1 MYAAYFGLQQPPF
14 SIAPD
19 PRYLYMSQRHR
30 EALAHLV
37 YGLQAGGG
45 FVLLTGEIGSGK
57 TTICRSLLEQTP
69 DNCQIAYIFNPK
81 LSAVELLQ
89 SICEEFRVPL
99 PAGEHTVK
107 SLLGP
112 LNTFLLQAHAAGRNS
127 VLIID
132 EAQNLSADV
141 LEQLRLL
148 TNLETSERKLLQIIL
163 IGQPEL
169 RTLLERP
176 ELEQLAQRV
185 IARYHLEALNA
196 TETRRYIQHRL
207 TVAGLQGPL
216 PFSDRALERVHALTR
231 GVPRRINL
239 LCDRAL
245 LGAYGLRQRQVDRR
259 LVDIGAA
266 EVFGASPKPGWS
278 HRPGRAPAIGLA
290 VLGLLAGTAL
300 AFWWTTPTDTPA
312 TAAVSQPPQQGRAD
326 VDTPTAPVTPVAQP
340 AAPTLSVGADQP
352 SAATTPHSAPPL
364 ASLQDDLA
372 AAWPQ
377 LARLWGASLPAQGA
391 CEAALPLGLQC
402 FRVNSLT
409 LEGLRQFDRPG
420 LVLLREGDTERWV
433 QLLGLQGETLTLAS
447 SGQRWTW
454 PLADLD
460 RYWSGHFATL
470 WRLPPGQT
478 ERVHVAT
485 ATEPAGRWLHLQL
498 RAMQAQGSLPPT
510 ADTLAARVSA
520 FKQQHGLPADGKA
533 MPTTFLLVNRLAG
546 VDEPR
551 LSAPAQ

>member
-1 MYAAYFGLQQPPF
+1 MYTAYFGLDQAPF

-19 PRYLYMSQRHR
+19 PRFLCMSQRHR

-81 LSAVELLQ
+81 LSGVELLQ
-89 SICEEFRVPL
+89 SICEEFRVAL
-99 PAGEHTVK
+99 PAEPHTVK

-169 RTLLERP
+169 RKLLERP

-185 IARYHLEALNA
+185 IARYHLDALDA
-196 TETRRYIQHRL
+196 AETRRYIQHRL
-207 TVAGLQGPL
+207 TVAGLQGPP
-216 PFSDRALERVHALTR
+216 PFTDRALQRVHTLAR
-231 GVPRRINL
+231 GIPRRINL

-245 LGAYGLRQRQVDRR
+245 LGAYGSRQRQVDPR
-259 LVDIGAA
+259 LVDIAAA
-266 EVFGASPKPGWS
+266 EVL
-278 HRPGRAPAIGLA
+278 GRLPTPLHSGLSRHAPAIGL
-290 VLGLLAGTAL
+290 VLLGLLGGATL
-300 AFWWTTPTDTPA
+300 AFWWVQPTTVPDAVVATPSPPAGSVAGGLPVATPPPA
-312 TAAVSQPPQQGRAD
+312 TEPAVPALLAPNADGPPAS
-326 VDTPTAPVTPVAQP
+326 PT
-340 AAPTLSVGADQP
+340 
-352 SAATTPHSAPPL
+352 APPL

-372 AAWPQ
+372 AGWPQ

-391 CEAALPLGLQC
+391 CEAALPQGLQC
-402 FRVNSLT
+402 FRVNGLT
-409 LEGLRQFDRPG
+409 PAGLRQFDRPG
-420 LVLLREGDTERWV
+420 LILLRDQGTERWV
-433 QLLGLQGETLTLAS
+433 QLLGLQEDTLTLAS
-447 SGQRWTW
+447 SGQRWTL
-454 PLADLD
+454 PMSDLGLH
-460 RYWSGHFATL
+460 WSGHFATL

-478 ERVHVAT
+478 TRVHA
-485 ATEPAGRWLHLQL
+485 AAAHEPAGQWLHQQL
-498 RAMQAQGSLPPT
+498 RGLQAQGSLPATP
-510 ADTLAARVSA
+510 DTLAARVNA
-520 FKQQHGLPADGKA
+520 FKLQHGLPADGKA
-533 MPTTFLLVNRLAG
+533 LPTTFLLVNRQAG
-546 VDEPR
+546 IDEPR
-551 LSAPAQ
+551 LSAPAR